1 MAYMSTYVTRARR
14 WERGWELHVD
24 GLGVTQV
31 GKLAKAERQVRDF
44 VATLTGRDTRNDVV
58 DLEVDL
64 DGLDEEIRQVRK
76 ATEEAAAM
84 QREAAA
90 KTRLVVRELR
100 ARGVPV
106 ADIATLLG
114 VSSGRVS
121 QLAAS

>member
-1 MAYMSTYVTRARR
+1 MNTYVTRARR

-31 GKLAKAERQVRDF
+31 GKLAKAEGQVRDF
-44 VATLTGRDTRNDVV
+44 VATLTGCDTRNDVV
-58 DLEVDL
+58 DLQVDL

-90 KTRLVVRELR
+90 QTRLVVQKLR

-106 ADIATLLG
+106 GDIATLLG

>member
-1 MAYMSTYVTRARR
+1 MNTYVTRARR
-14 WERGWELHVD
+14 WDRGWELHVD
-24 GLGVTQV
+24 GFGVTQV
-31 GKLAKAERQVRDF
+31 GKLAKAEGQVRDF

-58 DLEVDL
+58 DLQVDL

-90 KTRLVVRELR
+90 QTRLVVQKLR

-106 ADIATLLG
+106 GDIATLLG

>member
-1 MAYMSTYVTRARR
+1 MNTYVTRARR

-31 GKLAKAERQVRDF
+31 GKLAKAEGQVRDF

-58 DLEVDL
+58 DLQVDL
-64 DGLDEEIRQVRK
+64 DGLHGEIRQVRK

-90 KTRLVVRELR
+90 QTRLVVQKLR

-106 ADIATLLG
+106 GDIATLLG